1 MPLDGVKDSGGKYF
15 KFYIPGVGTPF
26 PEVNDPDYST
36 MGLVGAVKGED
47 RINWALLRIID
58 VLMRLSKDKENNSIK
73 LSEGASR
80 EFLKKWV
87 PAGTGCGLA
96 AAITAMK
103 SSLVC

>member
-1 MPLDGVKDSGGKYF
+1 YF

-36 MGLVGAVKGED
+36 MGLVGAVKGEE

-80 EFLKKWV
+80 ESLKKM
-87 PAGTGCGLA
+87 GTSWNRLWFGG
-96 AAITAMK
+96 
-103 SSLVC
+103 

>member
-15 KFYIPGVGTPF
+15 QVLYSRCGHPF

-36 MGLVGAVKGED
+36 MGLVGAVKGEE

-73 LSEGASR
+73 LSE
-80 EFLKKWV
+80 E
-87 PAGTGCGLA
+87 PAVNPSKNGYQLEPA
-96 AAITAMK
+96 
-103 SSLVC
+103 VVWRQP